1 MSLFSARCQRAVLRM
16 YSFLNQP
23 LELWGHVLVDVK
35 LMIRFSLC
43 KYGLQKFGGKT
54 DNKQWWKVFDTA
66 PLWCFLKRF
75 VRSVAPRCLNTRR
88 YRMCFAQSVPVSKL
102 IPVRGQKVEG
112 TLASVGMG
120 SYGTVAWGWN
130 EKEWMDSIG
139 NFEAR
144 VAHHN
149 LRKHDVPHNL
159 LPTENQ
165 KPGVEFNVSP
175 CFFLHY

>member
-1 MSLFSARCQRAVLRM
+1 
-16 YSFLNQP
+16 
-23 LELWGHVLVDVK
+23 
-35 LMIRFSLC
+35 
-43 KYGLQKFGGKT
+43 
-54 DNKQWWKVFDTA
+54 
-66 PLWCFLKRF
+66 
-75 VRSVAPRCLNTRR
+75 
-88 YRMCFAQSVPVSKL
+88 MCFAQSVPVSKL

>member
-1 MSLFSARCQRAVLRM
+1 
-16 YSFLNQP
+16 
-23 LELWGHVLVDVK
+23 
-35 LMIRFSLC
+35 
-43 KYGLQKFGGKT
+43 
-54 DNKQWWKVFDTA
+54 
-66 PLWCFLKRF
+66 
-75 VRSVAPRCLNTRR
+75 
-88 YRMCFAQSVPVSKL
+88 MCFAQSVPVSKV

-120 SYGTVAWGWN
+120 SYETVAWGWN
-130 EKEWMDSIG
+130 EKERMDSIG

-165 KPGVEFNVSP
+165 KPGVEFNFSP
-175 CFFLHY
+175 CFFFFVLLDTG